1 MTSTFREMIIFI
13 APRNGVTSMA
23 NYIVLGAQ
31 WGDEGKGKIVDM
43 LAGKMDLVV
52 RFQGGANAGH
62 TVKIDD
68 KEYVLH
74 LIPGGIVSGKSVNVI
89 GNGCVVDPI
98 IFAEELEYLSTKGI
112 KVTPQQLVVSSQ
124 AHMVTPVHKY
134 LDKVLHKKIG
144 TTGRGIGP
152 AYADKIH
159 RTGIRMEAVLDGTF
173 DERFE
178 EHLYNYKNISEQIYN
193 EPFPDVQRTID
204 EMKQAVENIKP
215 FIGDSVEVIHRF
227 TNRGANVL
235 FEGAQGTF
243 LDVDHGSYPFVT
255 SSSTSIG
262 GALTG
267 GGVFVDFDKR
277 IGIVKAYTTRVG
289 EGPFPTELFD
299 EDGKRLQEN
308 GNEFGATTGR
318 PRRCGWLDLKM
329 LKRSFIVNGFNYVSL
344 SKISC
349 LSGFETIKA
358 AVDYDKAGNPLYHEF
373 PGWQEEVEGITSW
386 DDLPLN
392 CRGYINFIEEYLGV
406 PVGMVSTGPHR
417 RDIIFKQELFG

>member
-1 MTSTFREMIIFI
+1 
-13 APRNGVTSMA
+13 MA
-23 NYIVLGAQ
+23 KYIVLGAQ

-62 TVKIDD
+62 TVKIGD

-74 LIPGGIVSGKSVNVI
+74 LIPGGIVSGNSVNVI
-89 GNGCVVDPI
+89 GNGCVVDPVT
-98 IFAEELEYLSTKGI
+98 FAQELDYLQGKGI
-112 KVTPQQLVVSSQ
+112 TVTPEKLIVSSQ

-159 RTGIRMEAVLDGTF
+159 RTGIRMESILDGTIV
-173 DERFE
+173 ERFE
-178 EHLYNYKNISEQIYN
+178 EHLLNYKHISEQIYD
-193 EPFPDVQRTID
+193 EPFPDVKATIR
-204 EMKQAVENIKP
+204 EVKQSLEKIKP
-215 FIGDSVEVIHRF
+215 FIKDSVERIADFVARD
-227 TNRGANVL
+227 ANIL

-243 LDVDHGSYPFVT
+243 LDIDHGTYPFVT

-262 GALTG
+262 GAFTG
-267 GGVFVDFDKR
+267 GGVFVEFDKR

-299 EDGKRLQEN
+299 EAGKQLQKN

-329 LKRSFIVNGFNYVSL
+329 LKRSFIINGFNYVSL

-358 AVDYDKAGNPLYHEF
+358 AVDYDAQGHPVYEEF
-373 PGWQEEVEGITSW
+373 PGWNEEVEGATSLEQ
-386 DDLPLN
+386 LPKN
-392 CRGYINFIEEYLGV
+392 CKNYIDFIEEYLGV
-406 PVGMVSTGPHR
+406 PIGMISTGPKR
-417 RDIIFKQELFG
+417 RDIIFKEELF

>member
-1 MTSTFREMIIFI
+1 
-13 APRNGVTSMA
+13 MA
-23 NYIVLGAQ
+23 KYIVLGAQ

-62 TVKIDD
+62 TVRIGD

-74 LIPGGIVSGKSVNVI
+74 LIPGGIVSGHSVNVI
-89 GNGCVVDPI
+89 GNGCVVDPVT
-98 IFAEELEYLSTKGI
+98 FAEELDYLAEKDI
-112 KVTPQQLVVSSQ
+112 EVTPEKLVVSSQ

-134 LDKVLHKKIG
+134 LDNVLHKKIG

-159 RTGIRMEAVLDGTF
+159 RTGIRMESILDGTVN
-173 DERFE
+173 ERFE
-178 EHLYNYKNISEQIYN
+178 EHLFNYKNISEQIYN
-193 EPFPDVQRTID
+193 EPFPDVKSTLR
-204 EMKQAVENIKP
+204 EVKQSLEKIKP
-215 FIGDSVEVIHRF
+215 FIKDSVELIADYV
-227 TNRGANVL
+227 GKDANIL

-262 GALTG
+262 GAFTG
-267 GGVFVDFDKR
+267 GGVFVEFDKR

-299 EDGKRLQEN
+299 EAGKQLQKN

-329 LKRSFIVNGFNYVSL
+329 LKRSFIINGFNYVSL

-349 LSGFETIKA
+349 LSGFETIKT
-358 AVDYDKAGNPLYHEF
+358 AVDYDAQGHPVYEEF
-373 PGWQEEVEGITSW
+373 PGWNEEVEGATSLEQ
-386 DDLPLN
+386 LPQN
-392 CRGYINFIEEYLGV
+392 CKNYIDFIEDYLGV
-406 PVGMVSTGPHR
+406 PIGMISTGPKR
-417 RDIIFKQELFG
+417 RDIIFKEELF

>member
-1 MTSTFREMIIFI
+1 
-13 APRNGVTSMA
+13 MA
-23 NYIVLGAQ
+23 KYIVLGAQ
-31 WGDEGKGKIVDM
+31 WGDEGKGKIVDL
-43 LAGKMDLVV
+43 LAGKMDMVV

-62 TVKIDD
+62 TVKIGD
-68 KEYVLH
+68 KEYILH
-74 LIPGGIVSGKSVNVI
+74 LIPGGIVAGKSVNVI
-89 GNGCVVDPI
+89 GNGCVVDPV
-98 IFAEELEYLSTKGI
+98 IFAQELEYLAGKGI
-112 KVTPQQLVVSSQ
+112 KATPEQLVVSSQ

-159 RTGIRMEAVLDGTF
+159 RTGIRMESILDGTIV
-173 DERFE
+173 ERFE
-178 EHLYNYKNISEQIYN
+178 EHLLNYKNISEQIYE
-193 EPFPDVQRTID
+193 EPFPDVKDTIR
-204 EMKQAVENIKP
+204 EVKSSLEKLKP
-215 FIGDSVEVIHRF
+215 FIKDSVEIISDYV
-227 TNRGANVL
+227 NRDTNVL

-243 LDVDHGSYPFVT
+243 LDVDHGTYPFVT

-262 GALTG
+262 GAFTG
-267 GGVFVDFDKR
+267 SGVFVEFDKR

-299 EDGKRLQEN
+299 EIGKQLQNN

-349 LSGFETIKA
+349 LSGFDKVKA
-358 AVDYDKAGNPLYHEF
+358 AVDYDSDSQPVYREF
-373 PGWQEEVEGITSW
+373 PGWSEEVEGATSL
-386 DDLPLN
+386 DQLPKN
-392 CRGYINFIEEYLGV
+392 CLSYIDFIEEYLGV
-406 PVGMVSTGPHR
+406 PIGMISTGPKR
-417 RDIIFKQELFG
+417 SDIIFKEELF